1 MSLKIEYARQRRLLL
16 FSDPLPVIILMT
28 HLFFLS
34 MRRSHENG
42 YDWTGIDDCVG
53 NLILKWIWLE
63 SAEYYSKEILV
74 FTRWFV
80 SNISYCS
87 NYYRTTWTDSNE
99 WFQSKWIEQISSNF
113 DENLDETSIIH
124 SKKRSEKNDF
134 YSNQSLNP
142 SIGFDWHST
151 ETLFR
156 FSSST
161 NSVWYSSSGL
171 DPHYHHYALCD
182 HHDRSTY
189 PWKFFIDLSRMKCHE
204 IDFLLK
210 FRNWEKASWVE
221 SKFSMYSFEIEF
233 HWEDVEVVDEHVRVV
248 RRWMTRKRLV
258 DDEYYVE

>member
-1 MSLKIEYARQRRLLL
+1 M
-16 FSDPLPVIILMT
+16 
-28 HLFFLS
+28 
-34 MRRSHENG
+34 
-42 YDWTGIDDCVG
+42 
-53 NLILKWIWLE
+53 
-63 SAEYYSKEILV
+63 
-74 FTRWFV
+74 
-80 SNISYCS
+80 
-87 NYYRTTWTDSNE
+87 
-99 WFQSKWIEQISSNF
+99 
-113 DENLDETSIIH
+113 
-124 SKKRSEKNDF
+124 NDF
-134 YSNQSLNP
+134 NRNELNKSPPTSMKIWTKHQLYIRRKEVRRTICIRENQSLNP